1 MEMLKKWRE
10 LKDEKA
16 TLLSIVDKIEESLED
31 CRFLTKSQIMKIIEE
46 NEELA
51 DLYYERDED
60 LNYLIN
66 ELDFFDIIRRK
77 MINNKI
83 EELADELDIETE
95 IVLDFFEANDLIA

>member
-51 DLYYERDED
+51 DLYYENDED

-77 MINNKI
+77 MINDKI

-95 IVLDFFEANDLIA
+95 IVLDFFEANDLTA